1 MPVVSRYPRFQ
12 MYELEASEWIL
23 VFSTML
29 NNKPGGIVTTREF
42 AVFG

>member
-12 MYELEASEWIL
+12 MYEQEASEWIL

-29 NNKPGGIVTTREF
+29 NNKPGRIITTREF
-42 AVFG
+42 AAFD